1 MWNGEVNALNTFN
14 CKPIRVL
21 QIIGIVCGGGVEAVI
36 MNYYRNID
44 RNQVQFDFV
53 IDGYDKTYL
62 DDEIKAMGGKVY
74 HVEPYRENIFRYMV
88 QIYKIVRNGH
98 YDIVHSNMNTLSVF
112 SLFPAWLAG
121 AKQRILHNHS
131 TAVRQEGKRS
141 LMKHILRPIA
151 PLFANRY
158 AACSILAGDWMYG
171 KEWMAKGEVKIIRN
185 AIDLKKYA
193 FSQELRKRY
202 RQELGIADDDF
213 VIGHVGR
220 FMFQKN
226 HRFLLQIFYE
236 ISKCKEN
243 AKLLLVGDGELR
255 SEIEKKVYDIG
266 IDKKV
271 LFLGLREDVQA
282 IYNAMDM
289 FVLPS
294 WYEGLPVVSVEAQ
307 ANGLRCVF
315 STNVTSESKLTGSV
329 EFMDLAAGASNWA
342 MHILQGN
349 NSRNSSAEKEMRLA
363 GFDIETQAQKLVDW
377 YKVNN

>member
-74 HVEPYRENIFRYMV
+74 HVEPYRKNIFRYMV

>member
-88 QIYKIVRNGH
+88 QIYKIVRNGP

-131 TAVRQEGKRS
+131 TAVKQEGKRS

-289 FVLPS
+289 FVLSS

>member
-1 MWNGEVNALNTFN
+1 MNTFN

-131 TAVRQEGKRS
+131 TAVKQEGKRS

-202 RQELGIADDDF
+202 RQEFGVADNDF

-236 ISKCKEN
+236 ISKCK
-243 AKLLLVGDGELR
+243 
-255 SEIEKKVYDIG
+255 
-266 IDKKV
+266 
-271 LFLGLREDVQA
+271 
-282 IYNAMDM
+282 
-289 FVLPS
+289 
-294 WYEGLPVVSVEAQ
+294 
-307 ANGLRCVF
+307 
-315 STNVTSESKLTGSV
+315 
-329 EFMDLAAGASNWA
+329 
-342 MHILQGN
+342 
-349 NSRNSSAEKEMRLA
+349 
-363 GFDIETQAQKLVDW
+363 
-377 YKVNN
+377 

>member
-1 MWNGEVNALNTFN
+1 MEWRSNALNRFN
-14 CKPIRVL
+14 GKPIRVL

-74 HVEPYRENIFRYMV
+74 NVEPYRKNIFLYMV

-131 TAVRQEGKRS
+131 TAVKQEGKRS

-158 AACSILAGDWMYG
+158 AACSIIAGNWMYG
-171 KEWMAKGEVKIIRN
+171 KARMAQGEVKIIRN

-193 FSQELRKRY
+193 FSPDLRKMY
-202 RQELGIADDDF
+202 RQKFGFSDDEL

-226 HRFLLQIFYE
+226 HRFLLQVFNE
-236 ISKCKEN
+236 INKRTEK
-243 AKLLLVGDGELR
+243 AKLLLIGDGELLK
-255 SEIEKKVYDIG
+255 EIEEKVHEYG
-266 IDKKV
+266 FDKRV
-271 LFLGLREDVQA
+271 CFLGLRKDVQA
-282 IYNAMDM
+282 IYNAMDV

-315 STNVTSESKLTGSV
+315 STNVTSESKLTSSA

-349 NSRNSSAEKEMRLA
+349 NSRNSRAEKEMRLA
-363 GFDIETQAQKLVDW
+363 GFDIETQAQELVNW
-377 YKVNN
+377 YTVN

>member
-1 MWNGEVNALNTFN
+1 MNKSN
-14 CKPIRVL
+14 IRVL

-74 HVEPYRENIFRYMV
+74 HVEPYRKNIFRYMV

-131 TAVRQEGKRS
+131 TAVKQEGKRS

-158 AACSILAGDWMYG
+158 AACSIIAGNWMYG
-171 KEWMAKGEVKIIRN
+171 KARMAQGEVKIIRN

-193 FSQELRKRY
+193 FSPDLRKMY
-202 RQELGIADDDF
+202 RQKFGVSDDDL

-226 HRFLLQIFYE
+226 HRFLLQVFNE
-236 ISKCKEN
+236 INKRTEK
-243 AKLLLVGDGELR
+243 AKLLLIGDGELLK
-255 SEIEKKVYDIG
+255 EIEEKVHEYG
-266 IDKKV
+266 FDKRV
-271 LFLGLREDVQA
+271 CFLGLRKDVQA
-282 IYNAMDM
+282 IYNAMDV

-315 STNVTSESKLTGSV
+315 STNVTSESKLTGSA

-349 NSRNSSAEKEMRLA
+349 NSRNSRAEKEMRLA
-363 GFDIETQAQKLVDW
+363 GFDIETQAQELVNW
-377 YKVNN
+377 YTVN

>member
-131 TAVRQEGKRS
+131 TAVKQEGKRS

-185 AIDLKKYA
+185 AINLKKYA

-202 RQELGIADDDF
+202 RQEFGFSDDDL

-255 SEIEKKVYDIG
+255 SEIEKKVYDMG

-315 STNVTSESKLTGSV
+315 STNVTSESKLTGSA
-329 EFMDLAAGASNWA
+329 EFMDLAAGVSNWA

-349 NSRNSSAEKEMRLA
+349 NSRNSRAEKEMRLA
-363 GFDIETQAQKLVDW
+363 GFDIKTQAQKLVNW
-377 YKVNN
+377 YIG

>member
-1 MWNGEVNALNTFN
+1 MNKSN
-14 CKPIRVL
+14 IRVL

-74 HVEPYRENIFRYMV
+74 HVEPYRKNIFRYMV

-131 TAVRQEGKRS
+131 TAVKQEGKRS

-255 SEIEKKVYDIG
+255 SEIEKKVYDMG

-271 LFLGLREDVQA
+271 IFLGLREDVQA

-315 STNVTSESKLTGSV
+315 STNVTSESKLTGYA

-342 MHILQGN
+342 MHIWQGD

-363 GFDIETQAQKLVDW
+363 GFDIETQAQELVNW
-377 YKVNN
+377 YTVIGIQ

>member
-74 HVEPYRENIFRYMV
+74 HVEPYRKNIFRYMV

-158 AACSILAGDWMYG
+158 AACSIFAGDWMYG